1 MANTYIV
8 DVGDSARHDLHH
20 IRSRTVPG
28 IGRNDT
34 NFDGHI
40 GPCKK
45 NPPETCVLVASSKQL
60 RSPTFTQ
67 RHMHIEGG
75 RRTKTKKFRS

>member
-8 DVGDSARHDLHH
+8 PVGGSARHDLHH
-20 IRSRTVPG
+20 IRSRTAPG

-34 NFDGHI
+34 DFDGHI

-45 NPPETCVLVASSKQL
+45 NPPETCVLVASSKA
-60 RSPTFTQ
+60 RPVEITYIHTATSAY
-67 RHMHIEGG
+67 
-75 RRTKTKKFRS
+75 